1 MKAHRI
7 ITAAAALLV
16 ATSLALPLARADEV
30 SLGDIKRTNLLRHDL
45 SAPGREV
52 IQVLVEFGPG
62 VSAVRH
68 SHPGEELVYVTE
80 GLLEYQ
86 LDGRPPV
93 TRQGGRS
100 AVHPTRNAPCGE
112 ERRYRQGGRARHLHR
127 RKRQAASRA
136 EQVSGNPRHIKSKPE
151 ETNMTT

>member
-1 MKAHRI
+1 MKAHRT

-16 ATSLALPLARADEV
+16 ASILTLPVVQAHEV
-30 SLGDIKRTNLLRHDL
+30 SLGDIKRTNLLRNDL

-80 GLLEYQ
+80 GSLEYQ

-93 TRQGGRS
+93 IIRAGEVLFIPHGTPHAVKNVGGVK
-100 AVHPTRNAPCGE
+100 ATELATYIVEKG
-112 ERRYRQGGRARHLHR
+112 
-127 RKRQAASRA
+127 
-136 EQVSGNPRHIKSKPE
+136 KPLLALSE
-151 ETNMTT
+151 

>member
-1 MKAHRI
+1 MKAHRT

-16 ATSLALPLARADEV
+16 ASILTLPVVQAHEV
-30 SLGDIKRTNLLRHDL
+30 SLGDIKRTNLLRNDL

-80 GLLEYQ
+80 GSLEYQ

-93 TRQGGRS
+93 IIRAGEVLFIPHGTHHEVKNVGSTNAAELATYIVEKGKPL
-100 AVHPTRNAPCGE
+100 AVLG
-112 ERRYRQGGRARHLHR
+112 
-127 RKRQAASRA
+127 K
-136 EQVSGNPRHIKSKPE
+136 
-151 ETNMTT
+151 